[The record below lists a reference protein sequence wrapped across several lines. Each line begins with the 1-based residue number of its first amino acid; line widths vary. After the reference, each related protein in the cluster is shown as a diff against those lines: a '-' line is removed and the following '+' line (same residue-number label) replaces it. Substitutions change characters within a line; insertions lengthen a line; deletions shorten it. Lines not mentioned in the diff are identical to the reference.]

1 MLLSPKRFTVFFM
14 LWLKRFFLSRHHFI
28 RFTPLVSIF
37 SLVLASSSLILAMS
51 VYSGYETTVKQAI
64 VDMTGHLVITGR
76 KLSTEKNILDKIN
89 PELKQTV
96 SSYVPFLS
104 LKSLLV
110 YEGKLS
116 GILLEGMSSERVHH
130 TLQLKKRL
138 IAGAFHLK
146 DRQAAVIG
154 RGVAKRFKLKP
165 GDFFHIVIPQMD
177 SKNSFQNKHR
187 KLYVEGVLDLG
198 FHDFN
203 SRHILVNIETVQA
216 LVNHPKAVSG
226 LRFLL
231 KDPAQVEQTRVKF
244 IQALGPSYGVSD
256 WQNIV
261 KNLHRSYFEAVRKEK
276 FLIFFILMVLVLAGA
291 FNVSSHLSI
300 SVLNQ
305 VREISILKVMGA
317 SKTFIFSLLL
327 VQGFLVSFVGTL
339 VGIGVGWLFSKCFVS
354 IQSVWKIIPSDV
366 YKINAIITD
375 IRLSDIL
382 LIFVC
387 SQLICLISCLLP
399 AWRALRSSLREG
411 LLCE

>member
-1 MLLSPKRFTVFFM
+1 MFFV
-14 LWLKRFFLSRHHFI
+14 LWLKRFFLSRHQFI

-37 SLVLASSSLILAMS
+37 SLILASSSLVLAMS

-64 VDMTGHLVITGR
+64 VDMVGHLVITGR
-76 KLSTEKNILDKIN
+76 QTTTEKDILSRIKTD
-89 PELKQTV
+89 LDHTA
-96 SSYVPFLS
+96 SYLPFLS

-110 YEGKLS
+110 YDGKLS
-116 GILLEGMSSERVHH
+116 GVLLEGIPPEKAHQ

-146 DRQAAVIG
+146 DQKAAIIG

-165 GDFFHIVIPQMD
+165 GDFFHIVIPKMD
-177 SKNSFQNKHR
+177 SEGAFQNKHQ

-203 SRHILVNIETVQA
+203 LRHILVNINTVQS
-216 LVNHPKAVSG
+216 LVHQPEAISG
-226 LRFLL
+226 MRFLMNNP
-231 KDPAQVEQTRVKF
+231 DQTEMMRVKLTK
-244 IQALGPSYGVSD
+244 ILGPSYRVDD
-256 WQNIV
+256 WQTIISSV
-261 KNLHRSYFEAVRKEK
+261 HESYFQAVRREK

-305 VREISILKVMGA
+305 LHEISILKVMGA
-317 SKTFIFSLLL
+317 GKFFIYSLLL
-327 VQGFLVSFVGTL
+327 VQGFIISSVGTL
-339 VGIGVGWLFSKCFVS
+339 IGMGVGWVFSRAFVS
-354 IQSVWKIIPSDV
+354 FQSVWQIIPSDV
-366 YKINAIITD
+366 YKINTIITEL
-375 IRLSDIL
+375 RWSDIV

-387 SQLICLISCLLP
+387 SQLICIISCLLP
-399 AWRALRSSLREG
+399 AWRALQLSLREG